1 MRTLVGFFVLVA
13 LLVGCQGAAQ
23 TASGSLELHFI
34 DVGQGDAV
42 LIRSPTGQNVL
53 IDGGRT
59 DDEAKEYLQML
70 GVETLDLVIATHA
83 DADHIGGLEEVVRTY
98 QPRLFMD
105 NTLTHNT
112 QTYQGLLEAVRD
124 VGAQTVPPTAR
135 RIGLGDVAL
144 QILPP
149 PLAEG
154 FDSNN
159 NSVGVIVSFGEFSAA
174 LTGDAEEPEFN
185 WWLTN
190 IPELL
195 HPVAV
200 YKAAHHGSENG
211 DSVESVTTFNPET
224 VVISVGLDNSYGHP
238 SDEALALYDSV
249 GARVYR
255 TDLNGTVVVTASA
268 DGEYLVNATTTS
280 PESAATGGEMDGDE
294 GDIPAASSSLPYDPQ
309 GEDRDC
315 GDFDTQ
321 AEAQAFYEASGPTDP
336 HRLDSDSDGMVC
348 ESLP

>member
-1 MRTLVGFFVLVA
+1 M
-13 LLVGCQGAAQ
+13 AQ
-23 TASGSLELHFI
+23 CHFTRNK
-34 DVGQGDAV
+34 
-42 LIRSPTGQNVL
+42 LT
-53 IDGGRT
+53 
-59 DDEAKEYLQML
+59 
-70 GVETLDLVIATHA
+70 
-83 DADHIGGLEEVVRTY
+83 
-98 QPRLFMD
+98 QP
-105 NTLTHNT
+105 T
-112 QTYQGLLEAVRD
+112 QTYRGLLEAVRD

-135 RIGLGDVAL
+135 RIGLGDAAL

-149 PLAEG
+149 PLDDG
-154 FDSNN
+154 LDSNN
-159 NSVGVIVSFGEFSAA
+159 NSVGVVVSYGDFDAA
-174 LTGDAEEPEFN
+174 LTGDAEEPEFS

-190 IPELL
+190 IPELP

-200 YKAAHHGSENG
+200 YKAAHHGSPNG
-211 DSVESVTTFNPET
+211 DSVESVTTFDPET

-238 SDEALALYDSV
+238 SEEALALYDSV

-255 TDLNGTVVVTASA
+255 TDLNGTIIVTASA

-280 PESAATGGEMDGDE
+280 PESAAIGGETSESE

-321 AEAQAFYEASGPTDP
+321 AEAQAFFEAAGPTDP
-336 HRLDSDSDGMVC
+336 HRLDSDGDGVVC

>member
-1 MRTLVGFFVLVA
+1 MLVGLFVLVA
-13 LLVGCQGAAQ
+13 LLVGCQGVAQ

-34 DVGQGDAV
+34 DVGQGDAI

-53 IDGGRT
+53 IDGGRS
-59 DDEAKEYLQML
+59 DDEAKEYLQTL

-105 NTLTHNT
+105 NTLTHDT
-112 QTYQGLLEAVRD
+112 QTYRRLLEAVRD
-124 VGAQTVPPTAR
+124 VGSQTVPPTAR
-135 RIGLGDVAL
+135 RIGLGDTSL
-144 QILPP
+144 QVLPP
-149 PLAEG
+149 PLEDS

-159 NSVGVIVSFGEFSAA
+159 NSVGVIVSFGDFSAA
-174 LTGDAEEPEFN
+174 LTGDAEEPEFR
-185 WWLTN
+185 WWLAN

-200 YKAAHHGSENG
+200 YKSAHHGSPNG
-211 DSVESVTTFNPET
+211 DSVESVNTFDPET

-238 SDEALALYDSV
+238 SEEALALYDSV

-255 TDLNGTVVVTASA
+255 TDLSGTVVVTAAA
-268 DGEYLVNATTTS
+268 DGDYRVEAQAS
-280 PESAATGGEMDGDE
+280 APESAATGRETSGAE
-294 GDIPAASSSLPYDPQ
+294 GDVPAASSSLPYDPS
-309 GEDRDC
+309 GPDRDC
-315 GDFDTQ
+315 GDFLSQ
-321 AEAQAFYEASGPTDP
+321 AEAQAFFEATGTTDP
-336 HRLDSDSDGMVC
+336 HRLDSDGDGVVC

>member
-1 MRTLVGFFVLVA
+1 VRVFVGLFVLVA
-13 LLVGCQGAAQ
+13 LLCGCQGAAQ

-34 DVGQGDAV
+34 NVGQGDAV

-53 IDGGRT
+53 IDGGRA
-59 DDEAKEYLQML
+59 DDEARAYLQAL

-98 QPRLFMD
+98 HPRLFMD
-105 NTLTHNT
+105 NTLTHDT
-112 QTYQGLLEAVRD
+112 QTYRGLLEAVRD

-135 RIGLGDVAL
+135 RIGLGDASL
-144 QILPP
+144 QVLPP
-149 PLAEG
+149 PLEAG
-154 FDSNN
+154 LDSNN
-159 NSVGVIVSFGEFSAA
+159 NSVGVIVSFGAFSAA

-185 WWLTN
+185 WWLAT

-211 DSVESVTTFNPET
+211 DSVESVTTFDPET

-238 SDEALALYDSV
+238 SEEALALYDSV
-249 GARVYR
+249 RARVYR
-255 TDLNGTVVVTASA
+255 TDLNGTVVVSASA
-268 DGEYLVNATTTS
+268 NGEYLVNATTTT
-280 PESAATGGEMDGDE
+280 PESAAIGGEASETE
-294 GDIPAASSSLPYDPQ
+294 GDVPGASSSLPYDPS
-309 GEDRDC
+309 GPDRDC

-321 AEAQAFYEASGPTDP
+321 AEAQAFFEAAGPTDP